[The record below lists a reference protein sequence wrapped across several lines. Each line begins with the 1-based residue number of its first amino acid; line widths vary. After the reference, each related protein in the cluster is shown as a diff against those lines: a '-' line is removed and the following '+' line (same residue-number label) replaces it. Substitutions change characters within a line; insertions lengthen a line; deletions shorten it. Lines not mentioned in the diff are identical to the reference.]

1 MKRSKVF
8 QRSRVSRGIAGVALS
23 LGLGFLAGPDVAAQ
37 STRPGH
43 GATIYQDGDEYGTTF
58 RTWAPNADLVS
69 VAGSFNT
76 NNPNTH
82 FLTNEGDGWWS
93 IDVPYVSQGAR
104 YKFVIR
110 NGDQE
115 LWRRDPWAR
124 RLTNSVGDPL
134 VYDADAYQF
143 QSEGYTTPSW
153 NEVVIYE
160 MHVGTYGA
168 LPGDP
173 VPASFDDCIDNL
185 DHLEELGIN
194 CIELM
199 PINEFAGSINWGYN
213 LAYPWS
219 VESSYGGPDA
229 LKRFVDACHERGIA
243 VILDVLYNHWGPSDL
258 DLWQYDGWSENGN
271 GGIFFYNDDVRADT
285 PWGPR
290 PDFGRAEVRS
300 YIRDNAMLWLD
311 EFRFDG
317 LRLDATKYMRGVP
330 EAGIDLPEGWSLM
343 QWINESI
350 DATQPWKITI
360 AEDWGDNEWMSRD
373 VGEGGAGFESQWDGV
388 FLHPVRAL
396 ASIVSDEDRSMFEL
410 RESVTNYFNG
420 QATQRVIFT
429 ESHDEAA
436 NQPRLPEVVWPA
448 NAESWEAKKRSTLAA
463 SVVFTSPGIPM
474 LFQGQEFFE
483 DGTWTDAAPMDWGR
497 METFA
502 GIFELYRDLIHLRR
516 NLGGA
521 TRGLSGN
528 STVFHHLDDTD
539 KVGAW
544 HRFDQGGVGDDVVV
558 VTHWTNA
565 VRSSYR
571 VGFPR
576 GGTWYCIFNSNATV
590 YDPAFTGGGPIQVTA
605 EPVGWDG
612 MGYSAAFDLPPYTA
626 LVFSQKQPS
635 GDGGG
640 GEQDGPIV
648 VDGLLDEIYG
658 GPLAVQDTATA
669 FGDADLGLVDHAN
682 GSELDAL
689 SGRVEEGVL
698 YLHFAGNLESNFNKL
713 DIFVDAIEGEGQNRL
728 RDDNPEVKFGGLNRM
743 GGTGRGVEPGL
754 RFDSEFSPDF
764 WIDFTGGGE
773 FGVTYE
779 TFINWSRLSTGGGPE
794 ATWGFA
800 GPGGPGAGQAIFAGN
815 GVIASIDNSNTTGVS
830 AGEGFDDGAG
840 VSTGIEL
847 AIPLSVLGHVPGDGI
862 KVAAFINGSNHDFL
876 SNQVLG
882 PLGGSA
888 NLGEPRSLDFA
899 VIPGLQFVTVVEGE
913 SSPCLGDFND
923 DGQVNGADFGSLLAS
938 WGLCKAC
945 PPDLNGDGSVNGADV
960 GLLLSVWGPCPE
972 G

>member
-1 MKRSKVF
+1 MRRAR
-8 QRSRVSRGIAGVALS
+8 QSRFPEGTRRAAVVLLS
-23 LGLGFLAGPDVAAQ
+23 LGAGFAATSEVEAQ
-37 STRPGH
+37 SARSGK
-43 GATIYQDGDEYGTTF
+43 GATIYQEGDDYGTTF

-69 VAGSFNT
+69 VAGSFNA

-82 FLTNEGDGWWS
+82 FLTPEGDGWWS

-115 LWRRDPWAR
+115 FWRRDPWAR
-124 RLTNSVGDPL
+124 RLTNSIGDPL

-143 QSEGYTTPSW
+143 QAQDYTTPAW
-153 NEVVIYE
+153 NDVVIYE
-160 MHVGTYGA
+160 MHAGTYGA

-173 VPASFDDCIDNL
+173 VPANLDHGIDNL
-185 DHLEELGIN
+185 DHLLELGVN

-199 PINEFAGSINWGYN
+199 PVNEFAGDINWGYN
-213 LAYPWS
+213 VAFPWS
-219 VESSYGGPDA
+219 VESAYGGPDA

-271 GGIFFYNDDVRADT
+271 GGIFFYNDPVKADT

-290 PDFGRAEVRS
+290 PDFGRSEVRD
-300 YIRDNAMLWLD
+300 YIRTNAMLWLE
-311 EFRFDG
+311 EFRIDG
-317 LRLDATKYMRGVP
+317 LRVDATKYIRGVP
-330 EAGIDLPEGWSLM
+330 EAGIDLPEGWSLL
-343 QWINESI
+343 QSINESI
-350 DATQPWKITI
+350 DASQPWKITI
-360 AEDWGDNEWMSRD
+360 AEDFGGDEWLSRS
-373 VGEGGAGFESQWDGV
+373 VAEGGAGFESQWDGV

-396 ASIVSDEDRSMFEL
+396 ATIVNDEDRSMFEL
-410 RESVTNYFNG
+410 RNAVTNYFNG

-448 NAESWEAKKRSTLAA
+448 NADSWEAKKRSTLAA

-474 LFQGQEFFE
+474 IFQGQEFFE
-483 DGTWTDAAPMDWGR
+483 DGTWTDDAPMDWDR
-497 METFA
+497 KETFA
-502 GIFELYRDLIHLRR
+502 GIFDLYRDLVHLRR

-521 TRGLSGN
+521 TAGLAGN
-528 STVFHHLDDTD
+528 STVFHHLDDVD

-544 HRFDQGGVGDDVVV
+544 HRFDQGGLGDDVVV
-558 VTHWTNA
+558 VTHWTDS

-571 VGFPR
+571 VGLPR
-576 GGTWYCIFNSNATV
+576 GGTWYCVFNSNATA
-590 YDPAFTGGGPIQVTA
+590 YDPDFTGGGPVQVTA
-605 EPVGWDG
+605 EAIGWDG
-612 MGYSAAFDLPPYTA
+612 MSHSAAFDLPPYTA
-626 LVFSQKQPS
+626 LVFSQKQL
-635 GDGGG
+635 GDGGGG

-648 VDGLLDEIYG
+648 VDGVRDEIYG
-658 GPLAVQDTATA
+658 TPLAIQDTGTA
-669 FGDADLGLVDHAN
+669 FGDSDLGLVDHAN

-713 DIFVDAIEGEGQNRL
+713 DVFIDAIEDEGQNRL
-728 RDDNPEVKFGGLNRM
+728 RSDNPDVKFGGLNRM

-754 RFDSEFSPDF
+754 GFDSDFAPDF

-773 FGVTYE
+773 IGVSYQS
-779 TFINWSRLSTGGGPE
+779 FINWSALLTGGGPD
-794 ATWGFA
+794 AVSGFA

-815 GVIASIDNSNTTGVS
+815 GIIASIDNSNQQGVA
-830 AGEGFDDGAG
+830 AGEDTDDGAG
-840 VSTGIEL
+840 VTTGIEF
-847 AIPLSVLGHVPGDGI
+847 AIPLSVLGHVPGDAI
-862 KVAAFINGSNHDFL
+862 KVAAFINGSDHDYL

-882 PLGGSA
+882 PLGGSG

-899 VIPGLQFVTVVEGE
+899 GIPGAQFVIVVESE
-913 SSPCLGDFND
+913 SCEGDFNA

-938 WGLCKAC
+938 WGPCRDC
-945 PPDLNGDGSVNGADV
+945 EPDLNGDGSVNGADV
-960 GLLLSVWGPCPE
+960 GLLLAVWGGCPE